1 MSTTAGTLEQLALKL
16 ADILRPL
23 STHLQQANAA
33 DFFRQLGIVVPQNK
47 IAGIKYDLDTVV
59 GKSDAL
65 ITKAG
70 ELLAAIESSNL
81 GAIIDKGQETVALI
95 TTLIN
100 SFTDIRDALSG
111 VANPNVNDLPLNAF
125 NLLLVRYMEQAPGL
139 LPTLEFCNVLQS
151 TVHNPGSED
160 DAQPEYTTYQFNLNK
175 LAAWLGN
182 AGKEFK
188 DTYGWGNGTFDGK
201 LLFSRLSNILAGIN
215 LPAYYEEVA
224 SLGTLEMGVLEASV
238 KTDVQPRGI
247 LLNTNMSF
255 DTGTQ
260 QQTDGNWK
268 LATKIEA
275 TLPGEFGLLMQ
286 PNGNI
291 NIIPSSPNGA
301 IQGAITAKVTGKK
314 VNGQPFLLVGQAG
327 GSRFEIGEIVI
338 DSGAKM
344 SWNQGQ
350 KKASG
355 NFRIE
360 GNINKCKIVIDLGSA
375 DGFLKDILPVEKIT
389 TEFDLKAGVSSEN
402 GFYIAGSSALEIELP
417 VHFSIGPVSFEGM
430 TIAVKAKDG
439 KIPIAVGANIKAALG
454 PITVSVL
461 DMGITAG
468 FSFPPSR
475 NGNLGPVQ
483 LDIGFKPP
491 KGVGVSIDAGIV
503 KGGGFL
509 LLDPDKGE
517 YAGALELSIKN
528 TLQVAA
534 IGIINTKMPDGSKG
548 FSLLVI
554 ISATFTPGVALGMGF
569 FLGGIG
575 GMLGIHRT
583 IQVQAL
589 LDGVRNNSIGHIL
602 FPKDV
607 VANMNTLLPQ
617 IKAIFPVQKD
627 QFFIGLMARIT
638 WGVPTLVS
646 IDFGLAIEFSNPVR
660 LVILGVLKVVL
671 PTEDAAIL
679 RLQVNFAGVI
689 DFEKKY
695 LAFDASIYNSRILT
709 FALEGD
715 MALRLSWGAN
725 KAFLMSVGG
734 FHPAFRPPQELRLP
748 SLKRLTLTIMSGNP
762 NLVLTAYFAVTSN
775 TVQFGAKIDF
785 RYKLGSF
792 SVVGYLLFDVLFQF
806 SPFKFIARIAA
817 GLAVKMGSTTILS
830 IDLDFT
836 LSGPTPWNARGI
848 ASFSI
853 LFFSVKVRLNVT
865 WGESQ
870 NVIEP
875 SIPVLPRIMEAL
887 SLDANW
893 SAELP
898 PNRANLVTPGKITPE
913 PGEIILLPFGSLKV
927 SQTILPLQMEIQRFG
942 NHKPQDIKQADITAF
957 TLGGAAMALQ
967 EVKESFVPSAF
978 KNLADKDKLKSPSYT
993 QEKGG
998 VKAVDTSARLSMNY
1012 GINREVLYEV
1022 KVSDIDRYD
1031 GDDFLIDTAMFKLMA
1046 LGGDVSK
1053 SSLSRENKA
1062 KQFKAANAADLF
1074 EEKYVLVD
1082 NATLTQY
1089 APLDFNGGTRAA
1101 ADDALNALLHADP
1114 ALKGR
1119 VSVAPVYDLV

>member
-1 MSTTAGTLEQLALKL
+1 MSNTAGTLEQLALKL

-23 STHLQQANAA
+23 GTHLQQANAA
-33 DFFRQLGIVVPQNK
+33 AFFRDLGIVVPGNTIGT
-47 IAGIKYDLDTVV
+47 IANDLKQVITKV
-59 GKSDAL
+59 DAL
-65 ITKAG
+65 IDRST
-70 ELLAAIESSNL
+70 ELLDAITAEDAAAIISK
-81 GAIIDKGQETVALI
+81 GKDIIPLI
-95 TTLIN
+95 TGLIN
-100 SFTDIRDALSG
+100 SLTSIKTALD
-111 VANPNVNDLPLNAF
+111 NLQIPNVNDLPLNAV
-125 NLLLVRYMEQAPGL
+125 NLLLVRYLEQVPGL
-139 LPTLEFCNVLQS
+139 LAALEFTNVL
-151 TVHNPGSED
+151 TLTIHNPGSENEQ
-160 DAQPEYTTYQFNLNK
+160 QPEYTTYNFNLNK

-188 DTYGWGNGTFDGK
+188 NTYGWGDGNFDGK
-201 LLFSRLSNILAGIN
+201 LLFSRLSQILANIN
-215 LPAYYEEVA
+215 MPAYYEEVA
-224 SLGTLEMGVLEASV
+224 SLGKLDMGVLEASV

-247 LLNTNMSF
+247 LLNTYMGFN
-255 DTGTQ
+255 TGAQ
-260 QQTDGNWK
+260 QITDGDWK
-268 LATKIEA
+268 VNTKVEA
-275 TLPGEFGLLMQ
+275 SLPGEFGLLIQ

-291 NIIPSSPNGA
+291 NIIPASPNGA
-301 IQGAITAKVTGKK
+301 IQGAVSADVTGKK
-314 VNGQPFLLVGQAG
+314 VNGQPFLLIGQTS
-327 GSRFEIGEIVI
+327 GSRFEIGEVTIA
-338 DSGAKM
+338 SGAQL
-344 SWNQGQ
+344 SWNQAQ

-355 NFRIE
+355 NFRLE
-360 GNINKCKIVIDLGSA
+360 ANIKKCKIVIDLGSA

-389 TEFDLKAGVSSEN
+389 TEFDLKAGVSSET
-402 GFYIAGSSALEIELP
+402 GFYIAGSSALEIDLP
-417 VHFSIGPVSFEGM
+417 CHFQIGPVAFEGLS
-430 TIAVKAKDG
+430 IAISPKDG
-439 KIPIAVGANIKAALG
+439 KIPVAIGADIKAALG
-454 PITVSVL
+454 PITIAVQ
-461 DMGITAG
+461 DMGATAA

-475 NGNLGPVQ
+475 NGNLGPLQ

-491 KGVGVSIDAGIV
+491 KGVGLSIDAGIV

-509 LLDPDKGE
+509 LLDADKGE
-517 YAGALELSIKN
+517 YAGALELSIKD

-554 ISATFTPGVALGMGF
+554 ISATFTPGIALGMGF
-569 FLGGIG
+569 FLGGLG

-583 IQVQAL
+583 IHVQAL
-589 LDGVRNNSIGHIL
+589 QDGVRNNSIGHIL

-646 IDFGLAIEFSNPVR
+646 LDFGLAIEFSNPVR

-679 RLQVNFAGVI
+679 RLQVNFIGVI
-689 DFEKKY
+689 DFDKQY
-695 LAFDASIYNSRILT
+695 LAFDASLYNSRILT
-709 FALEGD
+709 FALGGD

-734 FHPAFRPPQELRLP
+734 FHPAFRPPQELRVP
-748 SLKRLTLTIMSGNP
+748 NLKRLTLTIMSGNP

-785 RYKLGSF
+785 RYKVSKF

-817 GLAVKMGSTTILS
+817 GLAVKLGSSTILS

-836 LSGPTPWNARGI
+836 LSGPTPWNARGT

-875 SIPVLPRIMEAL
+875 SIPVLPRIVEAL
-887 SLDANW
+887 NLDANW

-898 PNRANLVTPGKITPE
+898 PNRANLVTPGKITPAA
-913 PGEIILLPFGSLKV
+913 GEIILLPYGSLKV
-927 SQTILPLQMEIQRFG
+927 SQTILPLKMEIQRFG
-942 NHKPQDIKQADITAF
+942 NNKPQDLKNADITAF
-957 TLGGAAMALQ
+957 TLGGVAMQLE

-978 KNLADKDKLKSPSYT
+978 KNLSDNDKLKSPSYT
-993 QEKGG
+993 HEKGG
-998 VKAVDTSARLSMNY
+998 VKGVDTSTRLSMNY
-1012 GINREVLYEV
+1012 GVNREVQYEV
-1022 KVSDIDRYD
+1022 KVSDLDRYD
-1031 GDDFLIDTAMFKLMA
+1031 GDDFEIDIEMFKLMA
-1046 LGGDVSK
+1046 LGGAVSK
-1053 SSLSRENKA
+1053 SPLSRENKE
-1062 KQFKAANAADLF
+1062 KQFKAVNAADLF
-1074 EEKYVLVD
+1074 DEKFVLVD

-1089 APLDFNGGTRAA
+1089 APIDFAGGTRAA

-1119 VSVAPVYDLV
+1119 ISVAPLYDLV